1 MSDLLLPLA
10 PAFVVGGLLGGFFF
24 GGLWWTVR
32 RGLASQSPARWFLG
46 GMMLR
51 MGITLSGF
59 YYVGGGD
66 WRRWL
71 SCLIGFVLA
80 RLVVNRL
87 TRISAEKRRSLTPE
101 TSYAP

>member
-10 PAFVVGGLLGGFFF
+10 LAFVVGGLLGGFFF

-51 MGITLSGF
+51 MGVTLAGF
-59 YYVGGGD
+59 YYVGGED

-71 SCLIGFVLA
+71 SCLVAFVLA
-80 RLVVNRL
+80 RYVVNRL
-87 TRISAEKRRSLTPE
+87 IHVPVGKRHSLASETR
-101 TSYAP
+101 YAP

>member
-1 MSDLLLPLA
+1 MMTEFLSLA
-10 PAFVVGGLLGGFFF
+10 PALVAGGLLGGFFF

-32 RGLASQSPARWFLG
+32 RGLASQSPALWFLG

-51 MGITLSGF
+51 MSITLVGF
-59 YYVGGGD
+59 YYIGGDD

-71 SCLIGFVLA
+71 SCLIGFGLA
-80 RLVVNRL
+80 RQAVNRL
-87 TRISAEKRRSLTPE
+87 TRTPAEKQKSLAPE

>member
-1 MSDLLLPLA
+1 MTDFLSLA
-10 PAFVVGGLLGGFFF
+10 PALLAGGLLGGFFF

-32 RGLASQSPARWFLG
+32 RGLASQSPALWFLG

-51 MGITLSGF
+51 MGITLAGF
-59 YYVGGGD
+59 YYIGGED

-71 SCLIGFVLA
+71 SCLIGFVPA
-80 RLVVNRL
+80 RYVVNRL
-87 TRISAEKRRSLTPE
+87 TRIPAEKQKSLAPE

>member
-1 MSDLLLPLA
+1 MADFLSLVPALLA
-10 PAFVVGGLLGGFFF
+10 GGLLGGFFF

-32 RGLASQSPARWFLG
+32 RGLASQSPALWFLG

-51 MGITLSGF
+51 MSVTLVGF
-59 YYVGGGD
+59 YYIGGED

-80 RLVVNRL
+80 RRLVNRL
-87 TRISAEKRRSLTPE
+87 IRTPAGKQKSPMPGI
-101 TSYAP
+101 SYAP